1 MSACFF
7 CFVLAWFCFLIYW
20 KFVLGEDF
28 GKADGYSEG
37 SRSEGR
43 KRTRIEGNE
52 KKNISRF
59 DLPVLT
65 IKYTLIY
72 HGRRVG

>member
-1 MSACFF
+1 MLVCFF
-7 CFVLAWFCFLIYW
+7 CLVLVFLVHW
-20 KFVLGEDF
+20 KFLPGEDF
-28 GKADGYSEG
+28 GKADSYSEG

-43 KRTRIEGNE
+43 KRTKIEGNGK

-72 HGRRVG
+72 CSQRTGR